1 MHVRQTFQ
9 QKLAVVRY
17 TPLFKGV
24 GFRRLRAGRLQAG
37 RAAPAALVPTMS
49 DENHVTNAV
58 EELPLSQLKSSSVFD
73 VPETAAP
80 PESDESSLPL
90 GQRLSSTKAPTRR
103 DALKELAQ
111 LFASGDVTC
120 FGEYAARLR
129 PALEDK
135 GSLCHEGA
143 LDATLAFAQH
153 APEAAVKEGS
163 GVAKV
168 MVEKHLAG
176 KFQAKVVS
184 ALLCL
189 LEVGAAEAVQAAL
202 QLAVEHKI
210 PKLKAGGA
218 RAAVE
223 AMRVF
228 GGGSVDAKALT
239 GRLPE
244 LLDHRDKDVREQ
256 GAALLVELRR
266 ARGDGAVFAQLKAL
280 KLTEDRI
287 ATMREVPLPAPV
299 AVSYT
304 RQRAG
309 ASSEEEEV
317 GADQPPPPQEACAP
331 EPFDLLGHLPRT
343 KGSPIADKWEKSLS
357 AEKWG
362 ERKAA
367 AELILSL
374 TEGQPLLC
382 AGDYSEVAKG
392 LAKLARDINIAVVA
406 TAIKAIKALAA
417 PLGRDFAGC
426 ARKLAPVLL
435 DKGADKNKARAPH
448 RALARAVSPPSPTTH
463 LKPDPPPSARQ
474 PARAPASPLPPPPH
488 TLGCGVTRGRPWRLQ
503 CGRRS
508 RASPRRSASA

>member
-1 MHVRQTFQ
+1 M
-9 QKLAVVRY
+9 
-17 TPLFKGV
+17 
-24 GFRRLRAGRLQAG
+24 
-37 RAAPAALVPTMS
+37 
-49 DENHVTNAV
+49 DENVVTNNL
-58 EELPLSQLKSSSVFD
+58 EEQPLSQLKSSSVFD

-80 PESDESSLPL
+80 PESDESGLPL
-90 GQRLSSTKAPTRR
+90 GQRLSSSKAPTRR
-103 DALKELAQ
+103 DALKELAE
-111 LFASGDVTC
+111 LFASGDATC
-120 FGEYAARLR
+120 FDEYAARLR

-143 LDATLAFAQH
+143 LNATLAFAQH
-153 APEAAVKEGS
+153 APEEAVNEGA
-163 GVAKV
+163 GIAKL

-176 KFQAKVVS
+176 KYQAKVVS

-202 QLAVEHKI
+202 QLAVEAKI

-266 ARGDGAVFAQLKAL
+266 ARGDGAVFAQLKTL

-287 ATMREVPLPAPV
+287 ATMREAPLPAPV
-299 AVSYT
+299 VVSYT
-304 RQRAG
+304 RQRVRAG
-309 ASSEEEEV
+309 AAAEEAA
-317 GADQPPPPQEACAP
+317 GAEQPPPPQQACAP
-331 EPFDLLGHLPRT
+331 EPFDLLGQLPRS

-367 AELILSL
+367 AELILTL

-392 LAKLARDINIAVVA
+392 LAKLARDINQAVVA
-406 TAIKAIKALAA
+406 TAIKAIKALAL
-417 PLGRDFAGC
+417 PLGRDFAAC

-435 DKGADKNKARAPH
+435 DKGADKNKARTAPH
-448 RALARAVSPPSPTTH
+448 RSSPRLRSRGLAPSAPT
-463 LKPDPPPSARQ
+463 PPPSLATTHVRPNP
-474 PARAPASPLPPPPH
+474 PARARARSPEPRSSRSPRPRAGPPAPASHPRLWRAAGGGDSGAADARVLRHDEVPQP
-488 TLGCGVTRGRPWRLQ
+488 GRDR
-503 CGRRS
+503 
-508 RASPRRSASA
+508 

>member
-1 MHVRQTFQ
+1 MSISPPPGSGGCGA
-9 QKLAVVRY
+9 QKERLA
-17 TPLFKGV
+17 
-24 GFRRLRAGRLQAG
+24 RL
-37 RAAPAALVPTMS
+37 ALVPKIM
-49 DENHVTNAV
+49 DENHVTNAL
-58 EELPLSQLKSSSVFD
+58 EEQPLSQLKSSSVFD

-103 DALKELAQ
+103 DALRELAQ
-111 LFASGDVTC
+111 LFASGDVLC

-153 APEAAVKEGS
+153 APEEVVKEGS
-163 GVAKV
+163 GVAKL

-184 ALLCL
+184 VLLCL

-309 ASSEEEEV
+309 ADLEEEAA

-331 EPFDLLGHLPRT
+331 EPFDLLSHLPRT
-343 KGSPIADKWEKSLS
+343 KGSPVADKWEKLLS

-374 TEGQPLLC
+374 AEGQPLLC

-392 LAKLARDINIAVVA
+392 LAKLARDINMAVVA

-435 DKGADKNKARAPH
+435 EKGADKNKAREPH
-448 RALARAVSPPSPTTH
+448 RARLLPPLP
-463 LKPDPPPSARQ
+463 Q
-474 PARAPASPLPPPPH
+474 PA
-488 TLGCGVTRGRPWRLQ
+488 
-503 CGRRS
+503 
-508 RASPRRSASA
+508 

>member
-1 MHVRQTFQ
+1 MMT
-9 QKLAVVRY
+9 
-17 TPLFKGV
+17 
-24 GFRRLRAGRLQAG
+24 
-37 RAAPAALVPTMS
+37 
-49 DENHVTNAV
+49 DENDVTNAV
-58 EELPLSQLKSSSVFD
+58 EDQPLSQLKSVFD

-111 LFASGDVTC
+111 LFASGDVVC

-153 APEAAVKEGS
+153 APEEAVKEGS
-163 GVAKV
+163 GVAKL

-189 LEVGAAEAVQAAL
+189 LEVGATEAVQAAM

-266 ARGDGAVFAQLKAL
+266 ARGDGPVFAQLKAL

-287 ATMREVPLPAPV
+287 ATMREAPLPAPV

-304 RQRAG
+304 RQRISEQGAG
-309 ASSEEEEV
+309 SEEEEEAAA
-317 GADQPPPPQEACAP
+317 GADQPPPPPQEACAP

-392 LAKLARDINIAVVA
+392 LAKLARDINMAVVA

-463 LKPDPPPSARQ
+463 LKPVPPPSARQ